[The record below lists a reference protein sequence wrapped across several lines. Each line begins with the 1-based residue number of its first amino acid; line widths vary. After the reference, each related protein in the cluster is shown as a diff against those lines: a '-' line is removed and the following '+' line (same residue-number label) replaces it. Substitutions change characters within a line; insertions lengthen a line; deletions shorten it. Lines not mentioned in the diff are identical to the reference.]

1 MSKCSL
7 IEMHRNSF
15 WYGSKSKKTIFT
27 MIPHVLRYYLTDTG
41 EIWQKIHDFLIFS
54 EEMDQFMYS

>member
-1 MSKCSL
+1 MLITQYQDARDMSWGPPVLGAQS
-7 IEMHRNSF
+7 
-15 WYGSKSKKTIFT
+15 
-27 MIPHVLRYYLTDTG
+27 LRYYLTDTG